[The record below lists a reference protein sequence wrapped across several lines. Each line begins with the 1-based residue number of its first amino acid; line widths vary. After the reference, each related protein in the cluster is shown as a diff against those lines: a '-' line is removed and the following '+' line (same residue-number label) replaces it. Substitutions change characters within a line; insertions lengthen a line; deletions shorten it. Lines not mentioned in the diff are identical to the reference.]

1 MILSLQARNLTTY
14 DGKGEKMSELIMALV
29 VIILAAYLIKK
40 KYDIKLVMFGSGI
53 VLMFSALL
61 MNKVILPSDN
71 SSGIVFFDIFKV
83 IGNLF
88 TKQLS
93 GASFTLLLLF
103 GYTAY
108 MKAIKADEKTVR
120 VLSAP
125 LKHIKVKALF
135 IPIFYLIGNFLCI
148 IIPSSSSLSVMLMA
162 TAFPILTSAGVSPL
176 AVGAVIATSATI
188 APTPLGAD
196 NLLASEALGLSVTDY
211 VFNYHAKVSIP
222 IILIMAV
229 THYMWQKR
237 QDRLERSEPLSVLP
251 TGEELENQ
259 VPMFY
264 AVLPM
269 LPLLLMLIFYFVSD
283 VNLGISEVIFFS
295 LMVSLLCEVIRLR
308 SFQKGTGQIQAFF
321 NGMGVGLTTVVAQVV
336 AALTFVE
343 GLKILG
349 VIDLMSEFIKHLN
362 AAGLLLTLAFCGLA
376 LFVGLLSGSGLA
388 MFYAFVE
395 LMPSFAQS
403 VGISAISLAIP
414 MQFVSHLVKSIS
426 PVSPTVII
434 ISSMMNVSPM
444 QLIKRTIVPVM
455 VGMVLSILL
464 TYVIL

>member
-1 MILSLQARNLTTY
+1 MLTTCK
-14 DGKGEKMSELIMALV
+14 GKGEKMSELIIALI

-53 VLMFSALL
+53 LLMLSALL
-61 MNKVILPSDN
+61 MNKVILPSES
-71 SSGIVFFDIFKV
+71 SSGVPFFDIFKV
-83 IGNLF
+83 MGNLF

-108 MKAIKADEKTVR
+108 MKAIRADEKTVS

-125 LKHIKVKALF
+125 LKHIKIKALL

-148 IIPSSSSLSVMLMA
+148 IIPSSSSLS
-162 TAFPILTSAGVSPL
+162 L

-196 NLLASEALGLSVTDY
+196 NLLASEALGLPVTDY
-211 VFNYHAKVSIP
+211 VFNYHAKISIP
-222 IILIMAV
+222 IILMMAIV
-229 THYMWQKR
+229 HFIWQKR
-237 QDRLERSEPLSVLP
+237 QDHLERSEITSTLP
-251 TGEELENQ
+251 KLKEVTDQL
-259 VPMFY
+259 PMFY
-264 AVLPM
+264 AILPM

-295 LMVSLLCEVIRLR
+295 LMVSILCEVIRMR
-308 SFQKGTGQIQAFF
+308 SFQKGTAEIQAFF

-349 VIDLMSEFIKHLN
+349 VIDLMGEVINHLN
-362 AAGLLLTLAFCGLA
+362 AAGLMLTLAFCLLA

-388 MFYAFVE
+388 IFYAFVE
-395 LMPSFAQS
+395 LMPSFAES

-434 ISSMMNVSPM
+434 ISSMMNVSPVR
-444 QLIKRTIVPVM
+444 LIKRTIVPVL
-455 VGMVLSILL
+455 VGMVLSIVL

>member
-1 MILSLQARNLTTY
+1 MLTTCK
-14 DGKGEKMSELIMALV
+14 GKGEKMSELIIALI

-53 VLMFSALL
+53 LLMLSALL
-61 MNKVILPSDN
+61 MNKVILPSES
-71 SSGIVFFDIFKV
+71 SSGVPFFDIFKV
-83 IGNLF
+83 MGNLF

-108 MKAIKADEKTVR
+108 MKAIRADEKTVS

-125 LKHIKVKALF
+125 LKHIKIKALL

-196 NLLASEALGLSVTDY
+196 NLLASEALGLPVTDY
-211 VFNYHAKVSIP
+211 VFNYHAKISIP
-222 IILIMAV
+222 IILMMAIV
-229 THYMWQKR
+229 HFIWQKR
-237 QDRLERSEPLSVLP
+237 QDHLERSEITSTLP
-251 TGEELENQ
+251 KLKEVTDQL
-259 VPMFY
+259 PKFY
-264 AVLPM
+264 AILPM

-295 LMVSLLCEVIRLR
+295 LMVSILCEVIRMR
-308 SFQKGTGQIQAFF
+308 SFQKGTAEIQAFF

-349 VIDLMSEFIKHLN
+349 VIDLMGEVINHLN
-362 AAGLLLTLAFCGLA
+362 AAGLMLTLAFCLLA

-388 MFYAFVE
+388 IFYAFVE
-395 LMPSFAQS
+395 LMPSFAES

-434 ISSMMNVSPM
+434 ISSMMNVSPVR
-444 QLIKRTIVPVM
+444 LIKRTIVPVL
-455 VGMVLSILL
+455 VGMVLSIVL